1 MGGPRPAHNV
11 HLTPCR
17 PALAIWPPATPPLHF
32 RVKFPL
38 RLAAQLAQAAVQDPS
53 LVRGLICIDA
63 SLRLISN
70 RKATPLQRAGVEA
83 VEFLLHETPAGAPP
97 SKGVR
102 LASVYAAAAV
112 GSWPQMGSVRLAC
125 PPKDAASAAEG
136 STPWSPP
143 WAPHSARDCHCRRCR
158 CRLHRH
164 RRLVLAVAGP
174 PEHRTPGAGVG
185 LRRPQGRGPGA
196 GGPGVPASAAGA
208 RKREHGWAW
217 WASQHFR
224 FPVAKRSA
232 ARRPG
237 LASTTQL
244 EQATS

>member
-1 MGGPRPAHNV
+1 MGGPSPAHDV

-32 RVKFPL
+32 RVNFPL
-38 RLAAQLAQAAVQDPS
+38 LLLPNWCRRRCRTPRWSGASSASTPPCGSLATARRPPCSEPGSRQSSSSCTRRQRVRLHPRGVVWPACMQPPPSAAGRRWVCAPS
-53 LVRGLICIDA
+53 L
-63 SLRLISN
+63 
-70 RKATPLQRAGVEA
+70 
-83 VEFLLHETPAGAPP
+83 
-97 SKGVR
+97 
-102 LASVYAAAAV
+102 
-112 GSWPQMGSVRLAC
+112 
-125 PPKDAASAAEG
+125 PPKDAASAVEG
-136 STPWSPP
+136 STPWAPP

-217 WASQHFR
+217 CASQHFR